1 MNKSTFLK
9 IKKTGES
16 VQKHAADFSQKTS
29 WKQGLCLPPI
39 LQKYVCYSA
48 VALVNFLRSQKSPK
62 SYTHLREKD
71 EKVQEITLQ
80 GSQNS
85 TFLFKMW
92 DMSWER
98 DTI

>member
-29 WKQGLCLPPI
+29 WKKGLCLPPI

-48 VALVNFLRSQKSPK
+48 VALVNLFRSQKSPK
-62 SYTHLREKD
+62 TYMHTYMK
-71 EKVQEITLQ
+71 
-80 GSQNS
+80 
-85 TFLFKMW
+85 KMKKYGK
-92 DMSWER
+92 
-98 DTI
+98 